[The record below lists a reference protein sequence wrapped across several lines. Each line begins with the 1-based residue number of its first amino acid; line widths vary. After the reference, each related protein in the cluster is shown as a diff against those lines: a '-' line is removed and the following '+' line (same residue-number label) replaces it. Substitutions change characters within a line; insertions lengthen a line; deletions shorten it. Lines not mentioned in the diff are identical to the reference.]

1 MEGHS
6 LLYTVPLHPEMIK
19 MGSFS
24 KVEQQSITKAL
35 ERASTGTTS
44 TALDPQVSAM
54 LPMFQGKG
62 ASNNS
67 SISLQYFFIKAC
79 GDVENACGVMDPSEW
94 WNANH
99 KSFKGVAKL
108 ARVWLAGSMVLPLC
122 RYNHYFLLMK
132 MEPSIV
138 LKLPQAFG
146 MLPTNLYAPIVLVLN
161 NCLYYL

>member
-108 ARVWLAGSMVLPLC
+108 ARVWLAGSMVLPCMQVQPLLSTNEDGTFNSTQAATSLWYAANQSLC
-122 RYNHYFLLMK
+122 F
-132 MEPSIV
+132 
-138 LKLPQAFG
+138 
-146 MLPTNLYAPIVLVLN
+146 
-161 NCLYYL
+161 NCLGSK